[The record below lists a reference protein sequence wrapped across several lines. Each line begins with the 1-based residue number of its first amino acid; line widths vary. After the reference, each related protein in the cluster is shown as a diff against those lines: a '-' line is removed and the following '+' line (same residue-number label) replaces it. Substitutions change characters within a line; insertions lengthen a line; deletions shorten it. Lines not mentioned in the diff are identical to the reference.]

1 MAMVK
6 VGLCLGYKVK
16 IPAIFINYKM
26 GQKLVNLLKE
36 EKVSMKVTFDSIRA
50 EVAVVTLY
58 MQSRNLSL
66 MQ

>member
-1 MAMVK
+1 
-6 VGLCLGYKVK
+6 
-16 IPAIFINYKM
+16 M